1 MNGSLGRS
9 MFQCAYSFILSI
21 FHHQSFVVQLPL
33 LSLNVRT
40 YYSDPLDMEGEQTW
54 RNLLGK
60 DVPRDACSLEDG
72 PCGDSNVGEDLL
84 LGFDNR
90 NDLSL
95 EGNKGR
101 DDSSCGVGRAYAYK
115 GCIEGTF
122 ASPWDCRKSSLGR
135 ASASFEVVQSKAG
148 SQILL
153 SFAFILPSQ
162 VFKIV
167 KKGCYLEAR
176 CDSNVTFK
184 IFRPCFNL
192 RFLCFYSKP
201 QQLCHLFD

>member
-1 MNGSLGRS
+1 MSGSLDRS
-9 MFQCAYSFILSI
+9 MFQCVYSFILST

-40 YYSDPLDMEGEQTW
+40 NYLDLLDMEGEQTW

-60 DVPRDACSLEDG
+60 DIPRDACSLEDE
-72 PCGDSNVGEDLL
+72 PCGDSNVGEDLF

-95 EGNKGR
+95 EGSKGR

-115 GCIEGTF
+115 GYIEGTF
-122 ASPWDCRKSSLGR
+122 ASPLDCRKSSLDK
-135 ASASFEVVQSKAG
+135 ASASFEVAQSKAG

-153 SFAFILPSQ
+153 SFTFILLSQ
-162 VFKIV
+162 VFKIM
-167 KKGCYLEAR
+167 KKGCGLEAR
-176 CDSNVTFK
+176 CDSNVTFE
-184 IFRPCFNL
+184 IFCPCFNL
-192 RFLCFYSKP
+192 RFLCSFSKP
-201 QQLCHLFD
+201 QQLCHLSD

>member
-9 MFQCAYSFILSI
+9 MFQCVYSFILSI

-40 YYSDPLDMEGEQTW
+40 YYSGPLDMEGEQTW

-60 DVPRDACSLEDG
+60 
-72 PCGDSNVGEDLL
+72 
-84 LGFDNR
+84 
-90 NDLSL
+90 
-95 EGNKGR
+95 EGNKVR

-135 ASASFEVVQSKAG
+135 ASASFEVAQSKAG

-167 KKGCYLEAR
+167 KKGCDLEAR
-176 CDSNVTFK
+176 CDSNVTLK

-192 RFLCFYSKP
+192 QFLCSYSKP
-201 QQLCHLFD
+201 QDLCHLFD